1 MSWRAFRSFAQIRAI
16 SCTNSPF
23 VRNIRTKSLFIASSR
38 GNGAKHCGKTGQK
51 AIPTLVVE
59 HKELA
64 AVFLF
69 RRDFLIQFEPFT
81 TAAGF
86 DVVAA
91 VWLPHSFGPDRVR
104 NRVAYALSY
113 RGMLSK
119 QLSRLQYGDQD
130 IRTLLTTRATWS
142 NLDGGV

>member
-86 DVVAA
+86 DL
-91 VWLPHSFGPDRVR
+91 WLPFGCRTPLALIVSEIALLMPLAIEACSASSFR
-104 NRVAYALSY
+104 AYNTV
-113 RGMLSK
+113 
-119 QLSRLQYGDQD
+119 
-130 IRTLLTTRATWS
+130 IRTS
-142 NLDGGV
+142 GHS